1 MLATLPASGV
11 LLAQVS
17 PFWKV
22 FCDLLPGR
30 TSSVEVRVSPGYP
43 ETNLPSTA
51 FFPASV
57 SDLGA
62 TVSTPLPVVKI
73 PRPDLE
79 AVVALEASE
88 GCVAPQMLKLIPAY
102 QVVEVVGSV
111 VDVDVDVGCR

>member
-1 MLATLPASGV
+1 MAH
-11 LLAQVS
+11 VS

-22 FCDLLPGR
+22 LCLPLGM
-30 TSSVEVRVSPGYP
+30 TSSVDVRVSPGYP
-43 ETNLPSTA
+43 EMNLPSTA
-51 FFPASV
+51 FFPASLSV
-57 SDLGA
+57 LGA

-88 GCVAPQMLKLIPAY
+88 VCVVPQMLKLIPAY

-111 VDVDVDVGCR
+111 VDVDVDVGCRYT